1 MDLHWRDRITSDPE
15 VCHGSPCFKG
25 TRVMVSV
32 VLDNLAEGATSE
44 QIVASYPSLA
54 PEDVRAALLYAADLA
69 RGSLLSA

>member
-15 VCHGSPCFKG
+15 VCHGRPCFKG

-32 VLDNLAEGATSE
+32 VLDNLADGATPE
-44 QIVASYPSLA
+44 QILASYPSLQ
-54 PEDVRAALLYAADLA
+54 PDDVRAALLYAADLA